1 MYPLAKVRMTR
12 CYVVSH
18 KHRKK
23 FDSQDLSFGLAFHT
37 AGGQRIARS
46 VYLRYENQVC
56 KCIDD
61 SVV

>member
-1 MYPLAKVRMTR
+1 MYPLAKAKITR

-18 KHRKK
+18 KRRKK
-23 FDSQDLSFGLAFHT
+23 FGSQDLSFGLAFHT
-37 AGGQRIARS
+37 AADQRIARS
-46 VYLRYENQVC
+46 VYLRYESRVY